1 MQQQQ
6 AHNKK
11 NTVKKNTVK
20 KNTWPGLGWF
30 PLLNANYNNFGLY
43 DDDF

>member
-6 AHNKK
+6 KK

-20 KNTWPGLGWF
+20 KNTWPGWF

-43 DDDF
+43 DDDDF